1 MSSFLPSLEITR
13 LGFHTQS
20 PHSVSAEFSEHSD
33 FPVKLLHRLRQTGLS
48 PGIITHILKT
58 FCGVQDAG
66 LRTRWLVSQR
76 HATDQVFLHT
86 NCVMILK
93 NAVELE
99 DYYRKKKNALPNND
113 RNEQESQVKET
124 KQFFS
129 TKLWARKI
137 FQNYQE
143 SDKYLDYATLTGRVY
158 NIKMWGQTV
167 YHIWARCQTHCS
179 VFPALICG
187 TGRANEVAF
196 WE

>member
-58 FCGVQDAG
+58 FCGAQDAG

-99 DYYRKKKNALPNND
+99 DYYRKKKKMHSQTMTETSRKAKLRKPNNFFQP
-113 RNEQESQVKET
+113 NSELEKYFKTT
-124 KQFFS
+124 KNP
-129 TKLWARKI
+129 T
-137 FQNYQE
+137 
-143 SDKYLDYATLTGRVY
+143 
-158 NIKMWGQTV
+158 NI
-167 YHIWARCQTHCS
+167 
-179 VFPALICG
+179 
-187 TGRANEVAF
+187 
-196 WE
+196 